1 MTENEKPL
9 KDIYSYVESTDNAR
23 IFGQISLLHEM
34 RKNNFEIWEIK
45 KITLKALITNP
56 VYAWIDYIVLSF
68 QISYDGNNQGLL
80 SKRKNSYKCNTLQ

>member
-1 MTENEKPL
+1 
-9 KDIYSYVESTDNAR
+9 
-23 IFGQISLLHEM
+23 M

-80 SKRKNSYKCNTLQ
+80 SNRKNS